1 MATPPW
7 KRVPM
12 RNTPFTRFLREQGL
26 EPDTESLERPERLPM
41 GENQAKAFSVPTGT
55 LYVAR
60 IRRDGTKS
68 IHYRLTSKYFLSEL
82 IDDDTL
88 AGMQAN
94 DQYDA
99 ILDIKRKK
107 EISAQFMTED
117 IISRLPTVD
126 EQERLGIART
136 APIME
141 VTHTCYDQ
149 KGGRVIWLN
158 RIVVVASLF
167 VMQYEYEWE
176 ALVQALLE
184 DEALW
189 QDVSEEV
196 VTPSRS
202 LLVNA

>member
-1 MATPPW
+1 
-7 KRVPM
+7 
-12 RNTPFTRFLREQGL
+12 
-26 EPDTESLERPERLPM
+26 
-41 GENQAKAFSVPTGT
+41 
-55 LYVAR
+55 
-60 IRRDGTKS
+60 
-68 IHYRLTSKYFLSEL
+68 
-82 IDDDTL
+82 
-88 AGMQAN
+88 
-94 DQYDA
+94 
-99 ILDIKRKK
+99 
-107 EISAQFMTED
+107 
-117 IISRLPTVD
+117 
-126 EQERLGIART
+126 
-136 APIME
+136 ME